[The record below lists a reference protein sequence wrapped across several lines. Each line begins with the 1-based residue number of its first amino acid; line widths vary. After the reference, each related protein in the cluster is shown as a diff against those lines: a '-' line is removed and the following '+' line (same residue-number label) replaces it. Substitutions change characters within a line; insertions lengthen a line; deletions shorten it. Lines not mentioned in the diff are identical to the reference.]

1 MKKIVFLIA
10 AILLLNFCIAAQDK
24 SPQANPDFTGTW
36 IFDAKA
42 SQVSA
47 DFKRDFKD
55 YTLVIVHNEPQIK
68 ITRSAVLKNEN
79 VSAELILYTDKRGEK
94 NRPYFRVVKQE
105 AVSKTFW
112 KKGVLVSETT
122 EKFAENIDW
131 RIDSTDKYILSED
144 KKTLIIN
151 MTIKNN
157 TLPQS
162 GNSFDGITSRWVFRK
177 KE

>member
-1 MKKIVFLIA
+1 MKKIIFLA
-10 AILLLNFCIAAQDK
+10 AALFLFNFCIAAQDK
-24 SPQANPDFTGTW
+24 PEAANPNFSGTW

-42 SQVSA
+42 SRVDES
-47 DFKRDFKD
+47 FKRDFKD
-55 YTLVIVHNEPQIK
+55 YTLVIVHTEPEIK

-94 NRPYFRVVKQE
+94 NRPYFRVKTQE

-122 EKFAENIDW
+122 EKFAENVNW
-131 RIDSTDKYILSED
+131 RVDSTDRYVLSED
-144 KKTLIIN
+144 KKTLTIN
-151 MTIKNN
+151 IRTNSNI
-157 TLPQS
+157 LSPS
-162 GNSFDGITSRWVFRK
+162 SFSDGNSKWVFRK